1 MTRPMPAT
9 ALCPPPRGRSAGARA
24 LPAVRRM
31 TAKEQLRIGEV
42 IPGTPYR
49 VIRLLGSGGMG
60 TVYEVEH
67 QELGKRFVLKTLL
80 SELST
85 RADLVQRLRTE
96 WRALGKL
103 EHPNIVRV
111 SDAGVAEGKFPYFVM
126 ERLMGETL
134 ADRLARQRKLPVEL
148 ALQISIGVLDAL
160 SVAHNIGIIHRDV
173 KPPNIFVTEHDV
185 PKLLDFGIAKLVDAS
200 SAVITARGV
209 AVGTPRYMSPEQ
221 AAGDPVDARADL
233 YAVGLVLYEMISG
246 AGPYRV
252 NDANEM
258 FLAHLTQPAPPLS
271 SQAARVSLELDA
283 ITASLLAKLPA
294 ERPSSAKAAAQALRA
309 VLALYPK
316 PGATPLVSPALK
328 EQVLPT
334 PAARSAVAV
343 TVTGAISDATTRP
356 GDVQRMLE
364 APTKHFGPQVVQTT
378 HAGETLRDI
387 KSRVT
392 IDERAGRIQRRS
404 DPPQSRSDTVHL
416 ADDAHGSGRRSD
428 RPAAS
433 GSPLAATRTSAFPAA
448 AEGAVTP
455 PPVTRAATNEVYRR
469 WLFPALVV
477 VLAVVAVVLSRRPAQ
492 DATPADA
499 PTPAVMPPPA
509 AVAPA
514 RSAAPVVPAPNPI
527 PVSAPAGEE
536 PIAATAKSAPSAPAS
551 SSSAQSRSVSSA
563 PIGKA
568 GPGKTARRAAEL
580 LPAEPAFD
588 LEASKKTEKPA
599 PAPAPQP
606 SHPALPPS
614 GL

>member
-1 MTRPMPAT
+1 
-9 ALCPPPRGRSAGARA
+9 
-24 LPAVRRM
+24 M

-42 IPGTPYR
+42 IPGTAYR

-80 SELST
+80 SELSS

-148 ALQISIGVLDAL
+148 ALQISISVLDAL

-252 NDANEM
+252 NDANEL

-283 ITASLLAKLPA
+283 ITASLLAKVPA

-309 VLALYPK
+309 ALALYPK

-328 EQVLPT
+328 EQALPT
-334 PAARSAVAV
+334 PAVRSPAAV
-343 TVTGAISDATTRP
+343 TVTAAVSEATTQR

-387 KSRVT
+387 NSRVT
-392 IDERAGRIQRRS
+392 LDERAGRAQRRS
-404 DPPQSRSDTVHL
+404 DPPLSRSDTVHL
-416 ADDAHGSGRRSD
+416 ADDAPVSGRRSD

-433 GSPLAATRTSAFPAA
+433 GSQLAATRTAAVPAA
-448 AEGAVTP
+448 VEPAVTP
-455 PPVTRAATNEVYRR
+455 PPVTRAATKEVYRR
-469 WLFPALVV
+469 WLFPTLVA
-477 VLAVVAVVLSRRPAQ
+477 VLAVVAVVLSRRAAQ
-492 DATPADA
+492 DTTPAAA
-499 PTPAVMPPPA
+499 PTPAVVPPPA
-509 AVAPA
+509 ALPSA
-514 RSAAPVVPAPNPI
+514 RSAPPVVPAPNLDP
-527 PVSAPAGEE
+527 PVAPAREGPNAAPAKPVPSAPAG
-536 PIAATAKSAPSAPAS
+536 ISSAPSRSAS
-551 SSSAQSRSVSSA
+551 PV
-563 PIGKA
+563 PVGKA
-568 GPGKTARRAAEL
+568 GPGKTTRRETEA
-580 LPAEPAFD
+580 LPAQPAFD

-599 PAPAPQP
+599 ATSTTAP